1 MEDLDVKSFATEGL
15 EVDPALDLPMEPA
28 VAAGP
33 VPVEAGL
40 EKAYADGVQAWPRV
54 KLSYDAFCT
63 HVRRAVGPAPD
74 WEWQRHAA
82 DLFLCAACAL
92 NEREATR
99 VLSSQV
105 LPRAAKAIARIDS
118 DAHFV
123 DEAMQVLLHK
133 LFVGPDAKI
142 GVYAGRGSL
151 LAWLRVT
158 ATRVALDMLRAL
170 GAQRHQQVDLSER
183 IAQAGI
189 NPLNDLMKSRYAEA
203 FQEALR
209 AAIRELP
216 VRDRNL
222 LRLRLVGHCGI
233 DQLGLMYRV
242 HRATA
247 ARWVKAAHVK
257 VFDSVREQLRSKFQL
272 SEDEFDQMA
281 VDLQSR
287 LELSLS
293 PNLSMEASAIDAL
306 ALAEHVPELAP
317 DENASAPEATE
328 GEPEDPLAP
337 PDSGPSK

>member
-1 MEDLDVKSFATEGL
+1 VEDLAVKSFATEISAMDL
-15 EVDPALDLPMEPA
+15 AIDPSAPA
-28 VAAGP
+28 VI
-33 VPVEAGL
+33 VPVELSL
-40 EKAYADGVQAWPRV
+40 EKAYADGEQAWPRV
-54 KLSYDAFCT
+54 KLSYDAFCA
-63 HVRRAVGPAPD
+63 HVRRALGPAPD

-99 VLSSQV
+99 LLNTQI

-133 LFVGPDAKI
+133 LFVGPDPKI
-142 GVYAGRGSL
+142 AVYAGRGSL

-158 ATRVALDMLRAL
+158 ATRVALDMLRTL
-170 GAQRHQQVDLSER
+170 GAQRAHQIDLSER

-209 AAIRELP
+209 TAIRELP

-222 LRLRLVGHCGI
+222 LRLRLVGQCGI
-233 DQLGLMYRV
+233 DQLGQMYRV

-247 ARWVKAAHVK
+247 ARWLKAAHVK
-257 VFDSVREQLRSKFQL
+257 VFDSVREQLRTKFQL
-272 SEDEFDQMA
+272 SDDEFDQMA
-281 VDLQSR
+281 VDMQSR
-287 LELSLS
+287 LELSLN
-293 PNLSMEASAIDAL
+293 PNLSMEGSAIDAL
-306 ALAEHVPELAP
+306 ALAAHVPELALDQEVP
-317 DENASAPEATE
+317 ANESALDGSE
-328 GEPEDPLAP
+328 GEQEDALAP
-337 PDSGPSK
+337 PASGRTE